1 MRNPKSLARQD
12 IALLILESE
21 AYLEPRQ
28 ISMTGLFYHH
38 KMNA

>member
-1 MRNPKSLARQD
+1 MRNPTYLARQD

-28 ISMTGLFYHH
+28 VSMTGLFFHH